1 MVKVVTFALAL
12 TLTRSLSALAVELTG
27 QVKVIDRASQSFT
40 LEDGTQLW
48 LSEDHL
54 ADLVPGEK
62 VLATYETKGDRKI
75 VTEFARI
82 APGLDGQP
90 TTNFGA
96 KGPYSTDFF
105 EGVGV
110 GD

>member
-12 TLTRSLSALAVELTG
+12 TLTMALSALAAEMTG
-27 QVKVIDRASQSFT
+27 QVKVIDLAGQSFT

-54 ADLVPGEK
+54 AELAPGEK
-62 VLATYETKGDRKI
+62 VKATYEVKGDRKI

-82 APGLDGQP
+82 APGPEGQP

-96 KGPYSTDFF
+96 KGPYSTDVF
-105 EGVGV
+105 EA
-110 GD
+110 D